1 MTTLTSSPVTPIFDV
16 TQLPN
21 RHKWTR
27 AEVRRSYDTGVL
39 APDDRFELLFG
50 ELVRKM
56 GMKGPHATVVVL
68 LQGALLQI
76 FGAGY
81 VARFQLPFL
90 VTDDAGLESEP
101 EPDAAIVLGQPRD
114 FVAEHPSQAV
124 LIVEVSDATL
134 AFDLGAKASL
144 YAQAGVVDYW
154 VIDIPNR
161 LVHVHRTPLIS
172 PALPNGA
179 GYQTVTRLTENDL
192 ISPLA
197 SPQNSFSVA
206 EILP

>member
-1 MTTLTSSPVTPIFDV
+1 MTTSIASTVTPIFDV

-27 AEVRRSYDTGVL
+27 AEVQHFYDAGVFTT
-39 APDDRFELLFG
+39 DDRYELLFG
-50 ELVRKM
+50 ELVTNM

-81 VARFQLPFL
+81 VARFQLPF
-90 VTDDAGLESEP
+90 VVADESEP
-101 EPDAAIVLGQPRD
+101 EPDAAIVPGQPRD
-114 FVAEHPSQAV
+114 FVRDHPTQAA
-124 LIVEVSDATL
+124 LIVEISDATL
-134 AFDLGAKASL
+134 AFDLGAKSSL
-144 YAQAGVVDYW
+144 YAQAGVEDYW
-154 VIDIPNR
+154 VIDINNR
-161 LVHVHRTPLIS
+161 LIHVHRQPLAS
-172 PALPNGA
+172 ASLPNGY
-179 GYQTVTRLTENDL
+179 GYQTVTRLTENDQ

-197 SPQNSFSVA
+197 APGNSFSVA

>member
-1 MTTLTSSPVTPIFDV
+1 MTTLELPIIEPLYDV
-16 TQLPN
+16 MQLPN

-27 AEVRRSYDTGVL
+27 AEVQRFSDAGVFT
-39 APDDRFELLFG
+39 DRDGYELLFG
-50 ELVRKM
+50 ELVTKV

-81 VARFQLPFL
+81 VARFQLPF
-90 VTDDAGLESEP
+90 VVADESEP
-101 EPDAAIVLGQPRD
+101 EPDAAIVTGQARD
-114 FVAEHPSQAV
+114 FLVNHPTQAA
-124 LIVEVSDATL
+124 LIVEISDATL

-144 YAQAGVVDYW
+144 YARAGVADYW
-154 VIDIPNR
+154 VIDINSR
-161 LVHVHRTPLIS
+161 LIHVHRTPLIS

-179 GYQTVTRLTENDL
+179 GYQTVSRLTETNT

-197 SPQNSFSVA
+197 APGNSFLVA